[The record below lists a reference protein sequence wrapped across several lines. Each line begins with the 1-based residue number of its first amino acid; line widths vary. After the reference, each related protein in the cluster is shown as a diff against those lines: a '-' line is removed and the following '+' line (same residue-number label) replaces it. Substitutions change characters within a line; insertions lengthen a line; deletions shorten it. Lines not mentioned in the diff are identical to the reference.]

1 MGENLQN
8 NFNDINQTRITRNEG
23 FQNQTEADIYSADSY
38 ENPSNYNERQNSNN
52 RLWADIE
59 KKRLVFIDMEE
70 REKGYGFMERIKKK
84 MGQRIS

>member
-23 FQNQTEADIYSADSY
+23 FQSQTEADTYSADSY

-52 RLWADIE
+52 RLWTDFE

-70 REKGYGFMERIKKK
+70 REKG
-84 MGQRIS
+84 